1 MEIAS
6 LPVTQSDAKNEGD
19 RLVMMHD
26 GRIIVD
32 IDGPQKADM
41 DVPKLV
47 ALFGAARGAAFV
59 QDDALLR

>member
-1 MEIAS
+1 MKRA
-6 LPVTQSDAKNEGD
+6 LDEGD